1 MSTNFFHKED
11 YLKKIGIKCGKGC
24 RVHSTAIITNPKN
37 LILGKNIRID
47 AFTII
52 ISVKKIYIKNFI
64 HIGPYVLLHSG
75 GGQIKLDSFSGISAG
90 VKIFTHTDDYTGN
103 QFYSPFNADGKTSG
117 KRSNILIKKY
127 SILGTNTIIIPGAK
141 FGEGTVVGA
150 QSLVYQKLDPW
161 TTYFG
166 LPLKKIAK
174 RQKKF
179 LSKKKIKEI
188 Y

>member
-1 MSTNFFHKED
+1 MINK
-11 YLKKIGIKCGKGC
+11 
-24 RVHSTAIITNPKN
+24 
-37 LILGKNIRID
+37 
-47 AFTII
+47 
-52 ISVKKIYIKNFI
+52 
-64 HIGPYVLLHSG
+64 
-75 GGQIKLDSFSGISAG
+75 
-90 VKIFTHTDDYTGN
+90 YT
-103 QFYSPFNADGKTSG
+103 
-117 KRSNILIKKY
+117 
-127 SILGTNTIIIPGAK
+127 ILGTNTIIIPGAK

>member
-1 MSTNFFHKED
+1 MVSLFEQT
-11 YLKKIGIKCGKGC
+11 L
-24 RVHSTAIITNPKN
+24 
-37 LILGKNIRID
+37 
-47 AFTII
+47 
-52 ISVKKIYIKNFI
+52 
-64 HIGPYVLLHSG
+64 
-75 GGQIKLDSFSGISAG
+75 
-90 VKIFTHTDDYTGN
+90 KIFTHTDDYTGN

-117 KRSNILIKKY
+117 KRSNILIKNIKN
-127 SILGTNTIIIPGAK
+127 IGKLLIIPGAK
-141 FGEGTVVGA
+141 WFIPFIFGKEYSFVPRNA
-150 QSLVYQKLDPW
+150 DPW